1 MIERK
6 QGPKESQN
14 KKEQSR
20 KNNKEQRRRAHTKDQ
35 HNTTQRHTAQLG
47 LFANDVIVPS
57 IVFCDDNYNFL
68 SSFV

>member
-20 KNNKEQRRRAHTKDQ
+20 KIIKNKEGALTQKT
-35 HNTTQRHTAQLG
+35 NTTQRHTAQLG